1 MNDCTILYRQ
11 GPEKMMPR
19 ERAVEYGIATLSDK
33 ELFALLLGS
42 GTRNCRIGNL
52 AERLQSYF
60 DSRFDFADINRMK
73 TIPGI
78 GPAKAALI
86 AGAFELARRYFYPSK
101 KKICHPKDV
110 IPFLMHYS
118 DRKQEL
124 FFSILL
130 NGANEIIR
138 IRPVTMGL
146 LNRTLIHP
154 REVFAEA
161 VELRAGAILVAH
173 NHPSGN
179 LIPSEEDKQVTA
191 SLKEAGELL
200 GIRLL
205 DHLIFCG
212 SDHFSFL
219 ENSLL

>member
-1 MNDCTILYRQ
+1 MNNSKTIYRQ
-11 GPEKMMPR
+11 DLCRLMPR
-19 ERAVEYGIATLSDK
+19 ERAAEYGIETLSDK

-42 GTRNCRIGNL
+42 GTRQHRL
-52 AERLQSYF
+52 RDLSERLQLYF
-60 DSRFDFADINRMK
+60 DTHFDFTDIGRLRE
-73 TIPGI
+73 IPGI
-78 GPAKAALI
+78 GPAKATLI
-86 AGAFELARRYFYPSK
+86 AGAFELARRYLYPSK
-101 KKICHPKDV
+101 KKICSPGDV
-110 IPFLMHYS
+110 IPFLLHYS
-118 DRKQEL
+118 DRKQEV

-179 LIPSEEDKQVTA
+179 LVPSEEDKQVTA
-191 SLKEAGELL
+191 SLKEAGDLL

-205 DHLIFCG
+205 DHLIFCD

-219 ENSLL
+219 ENDLL

>member
-1 MNDCTILYRQ
+1 MDTEEIIYRQ
-11 GPEKMMPR
+11 SQSAMLPR
-19 ERAVEYGIATLSDK
+19 EKAVEWGIETLTDRD
-33 ELFALLLGS
+33 LFALLLGS
-42 GTRNCRIGNL
+42 GTRRCPVGDL
-52 AERLQSYF
+52 AERLQFYF
-60 DSRFDFADINRMK
+60 DTRFDFSDIARMK
-73 TIPGI
+73 EIPGI
-78 GPAKAALI
+78 GTAKAALI

-101 KKICHPKDV
+101 KKIRTPKDV
-110 IPFLMHYS
+110 IPFLLHYS

-130 NGANEIIR
+130 NGANEIIL

-154 REVFAEA
+154 REVYAEA
-161 VELRAGAILVAH
+161 VEMRAGAIIVAH

-179 LIPSEEDKQVTA
+179 LLPSEEDRQVTDA
-191 SLKEAGELL
+191 LKEAGDLL

>member
-1 MNDCTILYRQ
+1 MNDCNIFYRRQ
-11 GPEKMMPR
+11 PSPLMPR
-19 ERAVEYGIATLSDK
+19 EKAVENGITALSDK

-42 GTRNCRIGNL
+42 GTKNCRLEEL
-52 AERLQSYF
+52 AERLQFYF
-60 DSRFDFADINRMK
+60 DSHFDFSDINRMRS
-73 TIPGI
+73 IPGI
-78 GPAKAALI
+78 GTAKATLI

-101 KKICHPKDV
+101 KKIQKPQDV
-110 IPFLMHYS
+110 IPFLLHYS

-200 GIRLL
+200 GIHLL
-205 DHLIFCG
+205 DHLIFCD
-212 SDHFSFL
+212 SDHYSFL

>member
-1 MNDCTILYRQ
+1 MHTNDIVYRQ
-11 GPEKMMPR
+11 SHSELMPR
-19 ERAVEYGIATLSDK
+19 ERAVECGIETLTDR

-42 GTRNCRIGNL
+42 GTRNCRVGAL
-52 AERLQSYF
+52 SERLQIYF
-60 DSRFDFADINRMK
+60 DTRFDFSDIRRMK
-73 TIPGI
+73 EIPGI

-101 KKICHPKDV
+101 KKVRTPKDV
-110 IPFLMHYS
+110 IPFLLHYS

-161 VELRAGAILVAH
+161 VELRAGAIIVAH

-191 SLKEAGELL
+191 ALKEAGDLL

-205 DHLIFCG
+205 DHLIFCDSG
-212 SDHFSFL
+212 HFSFL
-219 ENSLL
+219 ENSLI